1 MLVGGVMGNLAD
13 DIERFILQKLSDED
27 NAIVMLRRNEI
38 AEEIDCAPSQVSYV
52 LSTRFTIA
60 RGFVVESRRGLG
72 GFVRIARVPLKQIIY
87 RDVAERIVPGTT
99 PDEVFALIHHLEQH
113 DLITWREAEL
123 LRTFCNLIYRSS
135 NPEMRVNVLRSLF
148 LRLEDL

>member
-99 PDEVFALIHHLEQH
+99 LDEVFALIHHLEQH

>member
-99 PDEVFALIHHLEQH
+99 LDEVFALIHNLEQH
-113 DLITWREAEL
+113 DLITCREAEL
-123 LRTFCNLIYRSS
+123 LRKFCNLIYRSS

>member
-1 MLVGGVMGNLAD
+1 MGNLAD

-52 LSTRFTIA
+52 LSTRFTVA
-60 RGFVVESRRGLG
+60 RGFIVESRRGLG
-72 GFVRIARVPLKQIIY
+72 GFVRIARIPIKHIVY
-87 RDVAERIVPGTT
+87 RDIAERIMPETT
-99 PDEVFALIHHLEQH
+99 VEEVFDLVNHLEQQ

-123 LRTFCNLIYRSS
+123 LRTFCSLIYQNSS
-135 NPEMRVNVLRSLF
+135 PEVRATVLRSLF
-148 LRLEDL
+148 LKLEDL